1 MRAVVA
7 LVMTL
12 VACVTCVSCGTKAEA
27 KSIAASEIVK
37 KLGRG
42 ESVVVNGAHITGDLN
57 LAEAGKGLNVMP
69 LAHATIEGE
78 VAFVNCVFEGR
89 VTMSEVRE
97 EGRQIVAVDFLRDVS
112 FVACSFM
119 GDVDFSQARCR
130 GRLTAERCT
139 FRETVNMDGARYDGG
154 AVLNKTGMWGR
165 WSACAAVFGH
175 GSSMMGMACKQEVM
189 MQRAKFEGGI
199 VMADSE
205 LGHYVELSGVWSS
218 GDMSLANCQVAGR
231 MEMRDAW
238 IGGRLS
244 MPNARFGGKVT
255 MEGVAVLG
263 KIETRGAQFKDG
275 TDVSDCTFKLN

>member
-7 LVMTL
+7 LIVTL
-12 VACVTCVSCGTKAEA
+12 VACVSCVSCGTRAEA

-57 LAEAGKGLNVMP
+57 LTEAGNGLKVMP

-78 VAFVNCVFEGR
+78 VAFVNCVFEGC
-89 VTMSEVRE
+89 VTMSEERE
-97 EGRQIVAVDFLRDVS
+97 DGRQIVAVDFLRDVS
-112 FVACSFM
+112 FVSCSFL
-119 GDVDFSQARCR
+119 GDADFSQSRCR

-139 FRETVNMDGARYDGG
+139 FREAVNMDGARFDGG
-154 AVLNKTGMWGR
+154 AVLNKTEIWGR
-165 WSACAAVFGH
+165 WSACAAIFGY

-205 LGHYVELSGVWSS
+205 LGHYTELSGVWSS
-218 GDMSLANCQVAGR
+218 GDMSLANCKVAGR
-231 MEMRDAW
+231 LEMRNAW
-238 IGGRLS
+238 IGGGMNIS
-244 MPNARFGGKVT
+244 NAQFGGKVT
-255 MEGVAVLG
+255 MEGVTALG
-263 KIETRGAQFKDG
+263 KIETRGAQFKNG
-275 TDVSDCTFKLN
+275 TDVSNCTFKLN